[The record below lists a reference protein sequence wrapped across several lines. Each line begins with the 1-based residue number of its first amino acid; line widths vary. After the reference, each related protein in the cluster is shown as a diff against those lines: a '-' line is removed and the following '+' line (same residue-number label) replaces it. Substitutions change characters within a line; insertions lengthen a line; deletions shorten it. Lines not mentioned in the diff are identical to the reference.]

1 MLERESHEPEV
12 TKLAKLQL
20 SSIDV
25 VNWSS
30 PNPHHPP
37 PVPRSDHPPTHVD
50 EDDDDDDSLA
60 FPHDRSYLTSTLTK
74 KGTSS
79 AATMAVASEASANPA
94 DVLVELGQNKNVKTL
109 LRVVILCLIAGAAVS
124 SRLFSVI
131 RTSPALRDSHRH
143 RQGHPL
149 LITYPPP

>member
-1 MLERESHEPEV
+1 M

-30 PNPHHPP
+30 PNPHHPSVCHGP
-37 PVPRSDHPPTHVD
+37 TIQPTHVD
-50 EDDDDDDSLA
+50 EDDDDSLA

-131 RTSPALRDSHRH
+131 RKSPAPRDSHRH